1 MNDFPESEDR
11 QGRAS
16 ARTPADDARMA
27 AAREALNAILSAVAK
42 QDRTAFEALY
52 RKTSAHIFSVIL
64 RVVSD
69 RAEAEDLLQDV
80 YINVW
85 RRAAA
90 FDATRGSAMTWLIA
104 LARNRAIDRL
114 REHRES
120 TLDDADALAIHS
132 DDPTP
137 SRLAEA
143 SEARLR
149 LERCLQLLQPQHRNA
164 VREAFFSGLAYSEL
178 AQRLDVPLGTLK
190 SWIRRSLM
198 QLKGCLEQ

>member
-16 ARTPADDARMA
+16 VRTPADDARMA